1 MATIHDDE
9 LRDAAKALGVLRLL
23 SPSSPRTDQAVHW
36 LRLAAGTATDAITMF
51 SSDEARDEARGT
63 AATNL
68 RGVAG
73 PLDRGEPLTRDM
85 IDKARHATADWISA
99 LNEP

>member
-1 MATIHDDE
+1 MVTIHDE
-9 LRDAAKALGVLRLL
+9 RSDAAKALATLRLL
-23 SPSSPRTDQAVHW
+23 SPSSRRTDEAVHW
-36 LRLAAGTATDAITMF
+36 LRLAAGTATDAITTF
-51 SSDEARDEARGT
+51 SSDRARNEVRGA

-73 PLDRGEPLTRDM
+73 PLDRGKPLTHDM
-85 IDKARHATADWISA
+85 IDKARHATAEWISA